1 MTGFLFDLQ
10 HLNIKT
16 LTDDV
21 VRQLMFRFG
30 FAKLITLLLMRY
42 KQPFLLQETVLIG
55 ELI

>member
-21 VRQLMFRFG
+21 VRELKFCFG
-30 FAKLITLLLMRY
+30 FAKLITLLLM
-42 KQPFLLQETVLIG
+42 Q
-55 ELI
+55 